1 MISDNH
7 NSPKLP
13 ALDPETVEVWTGS
26 TYPEPFAAE
35 CRARQKRAL
44 GDAVGLKNFG
54 VNLVRMAP
62 GVWSSQRHWHS
73 AQDEFVYVLEGEVV
87 LVTDAGEQTL
97 TPGMAAGFPAG
108 SGDGHHLV
116 NRSDADAVY
125 LEVGDRAQGDD
136 VDYPDVDMLARW
148 VDGVRKFVRKDGT
161 PY

>member
-1 MISDNH
+1 MISDNR

-35 CRARQKRAL
+35 CAARQKRAL

-54 VNLVRMAP
+54 VNLARLAP

-73 AQDEFVYVLEGEVV
+73 AQDEFIYVLEGEVV
-87 LVTDAGEQTL
+87 LITEAGERTL

-108 SGDGHHLV
+108 SGDGHHVV
-116 NRSDADAVY
+116 NRSGADAVY

-136 VDYPDVDMLARW
+136 VDYPDIDMAARW
-148 VDGVRKFVRKDGT
+148 FDGVRKFVHKDGT

>member
-1 MISDNH
+1 MADDSP
-7 NSPKLP
+7 SPKLP
-13 ALDPETVEVWTGS
+13 ALDPETVDVWTGS

-35 CRARQKRAL
+35 CRARRKQAL
-44 GDAVGLKNFG
+44 GDAAGLENFG

-73 AQDEFVYVLEGEVV
+73 AQDEFVYILEGEVV
-87 LVTDAGEQTL
+87 LITDAGEQTL
-97 TPGMAAGFPAG
+97 GPGMAAGFPAG

-125 LEVGDRAQGDD
+125 LEVGDRRAGDD
-136 VDYPDVDMLARW
+136 VDYPDIDMAARW
-148 VDGVRKFVRKDGT
+148 LDGVREFVRKNGT